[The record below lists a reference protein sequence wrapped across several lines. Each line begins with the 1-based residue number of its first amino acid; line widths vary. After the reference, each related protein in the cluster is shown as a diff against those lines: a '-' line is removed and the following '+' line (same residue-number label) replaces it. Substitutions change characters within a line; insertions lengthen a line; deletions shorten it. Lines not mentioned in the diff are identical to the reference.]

1 MKVSAGFTLVELMVV
16 ITVVAMLMAL
26 GLPSYRY
33 VTNSNRVSME
43 VNTLLGDLQFAR
55 SEAIKEGAT
64 VTVCPTSNPPATPPI
79 CDAASSEWDQGWIVT
94 SPTVTPNVLRVQQ
107 AFANTSDRFLS
118 SGNQK
123 TITFDRNGFA
133 NATPALAANAAAT
146 IILKMTPV
154 TATSTVW
161 TRCVEIQRGGMI
173 STARYKQDASCQ

>member
-55 SEAIKEGAT
+55 SEAIKEGGT
-64 VTVCPTSNPPATPPI
+64 VTVCPTSNPPANPPV
-79 CDAASSEWDQGWIVT
+79 CNAGSSEWDQGWIVT
-94 SPTVTPNVLRVQQ
+94 SPSVTPNVLRIQQ
-107 AFANTSDRFLS
+107 AFANTNDSFLS
-118 SGNQK
+118 VGNQ
-123 TITFDRNGFA
+123 TSITFDRNGFA
-133 NATPALAANAAAT
+133 NATPALTNAGAT
-146 IILKMTPV
+146 IMLKTTPA
-154 TATSTVW
+154 TASSTVW

-173 STARYKQDASCQ
+173 GTARYKQDAICQ